1 MITLKKLRSLKSR
14 TCVRKCASLF
24 HQLSQEMDT
33 SYLYGLLTLS
43 EEQQFSEV
51 LDEEQRK
58 QLRSL
63 IRRVPPLVQGR
74 DLAILLEDIHYFLLD
89 VLGSD
94 PSDWDLT
101 DDQGGALD
109 ASARLILPPHILVLD
124 RLRSPY
130 NIGSI
135 FRSADSFGV
144 QKIYLIEGCARL
156 DHPRTRKT
164 SRGGCIDTVDHEV
177 LPEGVV
183 LQRIQSLPPLFAL
196 ETGGRELSQFP
207 FPREGGVGIIGGG
220 EELGVSPSLLKASEA
235 SLGRLT
241 LPMGGTK
248 GSLNVAVATGIMLCS
263 WYQRANPPGW
273 M

>member
-1 MITLKKLRSLKSR
+1 MITLKKLKSLKSR

-24 HQLSQEMDT
+24 HQLSQEQELNT
-33 SYLYGLLTLS
+33 SYLRGLLSLF
-43 EEQQFSEV
+43 EEKQFAEV
-51 LDEEQRK
+51 LDKAEREH
-58 QLRSL
+58 LLSL
-63 IRRVPPLVQGR
+63 ASKVTLAQGR
-74 DLAILLEDIHYFLLD
+74 DLTILLEDIHYFLLG
-89 VLGSD
+89 VLDSD

-101 DDQGGALD
+101 DERGQLD
-109 ASARLILPPHILVLD
+109 ASARLVLPHILVLD
-124 RLRSPY
+124 RIRSPY

-164 SRGGCIDTVDHEV
+164 SRGCIDTVDHEV
-177 LPEGVV
+177 LPEDVV
-183 LQRIQSLPPLFAL
+183 LQRIQSLPVFAL
-196 ETGGRELSQFP
+196 ETGGKDLSLFP
-207 FPREGGVGIIGGG
+207 FPREGVGIIGG

-235 SLGRLT
+235 YLGRLT

-263 WYQRANPPGW
+263 WYVSSL
-273 M
+273 

>member
-24 HQLSQEMDT
+24 HQLSQEQELDI
-33 SYLYGLLTLS
+33 SYLHGLLSLFGEQQFTEVLDIAEREHLLTLAS
-43 EEQQFSEV
+43 KV
-51 LDEEQRK
+51 G
-58 QLRSL
+58 
-63 IRRVPPLVQGR
+63 LVQGR
-74 DLAILLEDIHYFLLD
+74 DLAILLEDIHYFLLG

-101 DDQGGALD
+101 DDQGELD
-109 ASARLILPPHILVLD
+109 ASARLILPHILVLD
-124 RLRSPY
+124 RLRSLY

-156 DHPRTRKT
+156 DHPRTIKT
-164 SRGGCIDTVDHEV
+164 SRGCIDTVDHEV

-183 LQRIQSLPPLFAL
+183 LQRILPLPLCAL

-207 FPREGGVGIIGGG
+207 FPREGVGIIGG

-263 WYQRANPPGW
+263 WYMTTSLGW
-273 M
+273 K

>member
-63 IRRVPPLVQGR
+63 IRRVPLVQGR

-101 DDQGGALD
+101 DDQGALD
-109 ASARLILPPHILVLD
+109 ASARLILPISWCSTAFVLLIILDQYSVVQTPLEC
-124 RLRSPY
+124 RK
-130 NIGSI
+130 SI
-135 FRSADSFGV
+135 
-144 QKIYLIEGCARL
+144 
-156 DHPRTRKT
+156 
-164 SRGGCIDTVDHEV
+164 
-177 LPEGVV
+177 
-183 LQRIQSLPPLFAL
+183 
-196 ETGGRELSQFP
+196 
-207 FPREGGVGIIGGG
+207 
-220 EELGVSPSLLKASEA
+220 
-235 SLGRLT
+235 
-241 LPMGGTK
+241 
-248 GSLNVAVATGIMLCS
+248 
-263 WYQRANPPGW
+263 
-273 M
+273 

>member
-24 HQLSQEMDT
+24 HQLSQEQVMDT

-51 LDEEQRK
+51 LDEAQRK
-58 QLRSL
+58 QLRL
-63 IRRVPPLVQGR
+63 LTRRVPLVQGR
-74 DLAILLEDIHYFLLD
+74 DLAILLEDIHYFLLG

-101 DDQGGALD
+101 DEQGALD
-109 ASARLILPPHILVLD
+109 ASARIILPHVLVLD

-164 SRGGCIDTVDHEV
+164 SRGCIDTVDHEV
-177 LPEGVV
+177 LPEDVV
-183 LQRIQSLPPLFAL
+183 MQRIQSLPLFAL
-196 ETGGRELSQFP
+196 ETGGKGLSQFP
-207 FPREGGVGIIGGG
+207 FPEEGVGIIGG

-263 WYQRANPPGW
+263 WYMSASDL
-273 M
+273 

>member
-43 EEQQFSEV
+43 EEQQFAEV

-63 IRRVPPLVQGR
+63 IRRVPFVQGR
-74 DLAILLEDIHYFLLD
+74 DLAILLEDIHYFLLG
-89 VLGSD
+89 VLGSE

-101 DDQGGALD
+101 DDQGALD
-109 ASARLILPPHILVLD
+109 VSARHILPHILVLD

-144 QKIYLIEGCARL
+144 QKIYLVEGCARL
-156 DHPRTRKT
+156 DHPRTIKT
-164 SRGGCIDTVDHEV
+164 SRGCIATVDHEV
-177 LPEGVV
+177 LPEDVV
-183 LQRIQSLPPLFAL
+183 LQRIQSLPLFAL
-196 ETGGRELSQFP
+196 ETGGTELSQFP
-207 FPREGGVGIIGGG
+207 FPREGVGIIGG

-263 WYQRANPPGW
+263 WYQITSPGW